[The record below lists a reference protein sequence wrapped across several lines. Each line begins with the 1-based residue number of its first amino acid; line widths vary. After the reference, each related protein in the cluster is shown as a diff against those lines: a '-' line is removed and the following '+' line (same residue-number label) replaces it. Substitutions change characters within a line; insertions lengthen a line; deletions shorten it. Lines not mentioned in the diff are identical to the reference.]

1 MSNKRLNNVL
11 KQFPLI
17 GLLLILTACQPIG
30 EENLTS
36 NNSALVLQCIES
48 QSRCE
53 ITTALGIFSIRFSQH
68 QLLDTVKTEL
78 PFFIELSEL
87 TQINIANKSSQSTE
101 QSITNVSAYLEGKDM
116 FMGKIP
122 LFFEQGANQGTYMAQ
137 SLLASCSE
145 ELMDWRLWITVD
157 RGDLTKTFFVDFT
170 SQRL

>member
-17 GLLLILTACQPIG
+17 GLLLILSACKPIG
-30 EENLTS
+30 EQNSTS

-53 ITTALGIFSIRFSQH
+53 ISTELGIFSIRFSQH
-68 QLLDTVKTEL
+68 QLSDTVKTEL

-87 TQINIANKSSQSTE
+87 IQINTANKSNQSTE

-116 FMGKIP
+116 FMGKVP

-145 ELMDWRLWITVD
+145 ELMVWRLWITVD

>member
-1 MSNKRLNNVL
+1 ML

-17 GLLLILTACQPIG
+17 GLLLILSACKPIG
-30 EENLTS
+30 EQNSTS

-53 ITTALGIFSIRFSQH
+53 ISTELGIFSIRFSQH
-68 QLLDTVKTEL
+68 QLSDTVKTEL

-87 TQINIANKSSQSTE
+87 IQINTANKSNQSTE

-116 FMGKIP
+116 FMGKVP

-145 ELMDWRLWITVD
+145 ELMVWRLWITAD

>member
-1 MSNKRLNNVL
+1 VL

-17 GLLLILTACQPIG
+17 GLLLILSACKPIG
-30 EENLTS
+30 DQNSTS

-53 ITTALGIFSIRFSQH
+53 INTEIGVFSIRFSQN
-68 QLLDTVKTEL
+68 QLSDTVKTEL

-87 TQINIANKSSQSTE
+87 TQINTANKPNQSTK

-116 FMGKIP
+116 FMGKVP
-122 LFFEQGANQGTYMAQ
+122 LFFEQGANEGTYMAQ

-145 ELMDWRLWITVD
+145 ELMVWRLWITVD
-157 RGDLTKTFFVDFT
+157 RGDITKTFFVDFT

>member
-1 MSNKRLNNVL
+1 VSNKRLNNVL

-17 GLLLILTACQPIG
+17 GLLLILSACKPIG
-30 EENLTS
+30 EQNSTS

-53 ITTALGIFSIRFSQH
+53 ISTELGIFSIRFSQH
-68 QLLDTVKTEL
+68 QLSDTVKTEL

-87 TQINIANKSSQSTE
+87 IQINTANKSNQSTE

-116 FMGKIP
+116 FMGKVP

-145 ELMDWRLWITVD
+145 ELMVWRLWITAD